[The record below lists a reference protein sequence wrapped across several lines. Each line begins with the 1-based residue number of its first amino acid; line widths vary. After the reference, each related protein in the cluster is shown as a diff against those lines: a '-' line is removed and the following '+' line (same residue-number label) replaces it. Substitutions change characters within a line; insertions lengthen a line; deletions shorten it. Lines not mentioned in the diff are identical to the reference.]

1 MRKKDVVTF
10 EIDLAN
16 PPPLTPEEKATLER
30 LAALSDD
37 QIDTSDIPEADEDF
51 WSRAERNRFFR
62 PVKQQ
67 LTLRLD
73 ADLVAW
79 FKARAPAGKG
89 YQTAINRVLREHVEA
104 HRVPR
109 DVSS

>member
-1 MRKKDVVTF
+1 MKNKSLVSVEFDP
-10 EIDLAN
+10 AN
-16 PPPLTPEEKATLER
+16 PPPLTERQKVELER

-79 FKARAPAGKG
+79 FKAQAPAGKG

-109 DVSS
+109 NVSS